1 MKKILLPLLFS
12 LLTLGENVLAAQ
24 TNTEPVE
31 IIASEFGLFNLDSS
45 TKPFVPSRQ
54 VKLDT
59 NASYGWIIQLDT
71 DKTGITWREEF
82 TLPVKPETWGD
93 LQKGQSISKDGK
105 TSIIERTA
113 APEQGMIF
121 NVWQVAPGDPVGRYM
136 IKVFIEG
143 KPAGTFEFDVQ

>member
-1 MKKILLPLLFS
+1 MKKILLPLVFCLFAFGY
-12 LLTLGENVLAAQ
+12 TAVAAPPD
-24 TNTEPVE
+24 TEPVE

-45 TKPFVPSRQ
+45 TKPFVPSRR

-82 TLPVKPETWGD
+82 TLPIKPETWGD

-121 NVWQVAPGDPVGRYM
+121 NIWQIAPGDPTGRYV
-136 IKVFIEG
+136 IKVFVEG
-143 KPAGTFEFDVQ
+143 KPAGVFEFDVE